1 LQTNNAPTPSLSRR
15 LDSLATLFMIGGLI
29 FAADQLTKALV
40 LRNLPHKGDVWA
52 PVPAWERLF
61 RIIRT
66 SNSGAAFGFFERGG
80 NFFMIVA
87 IVVILIIIYYIA
99 TYPTLPK
106 IAQISLGL
114 QLGGALGNMWDR
126 AQLGS
131 VVDFVDIGFW
141 PIFNIADISI
151 MLGVTILAIW
161 LWQEDEK
168 QQNAA
173 ARQDVT

>member
-1 LQTNNAPTPSLSRR
+1 MQTNNDQKPSLSRR

-29 FAADQLTKALV
+29 FAADQITKALV
-40 LRNLPHKGDVWA
+40 LKNLSMGEVLA

-66 SNSGAAFGFFERGG
+66 SNTGAAFGLFSKGG

-87 IVVILIIIYYIA
+87 IIVILIIIYYIA
-99 TYPTLPK
+99 TYPALPK
-106 IAQISLGL
+106 IVQISLGL

-126 AQLGS
+126 VQHGS

-141 PIFNIADISI
+141 PIFNVADISI
-151 MLGVTILAIW
+151 MIGVTILAVW

-168 QQNAA
+168 QQDLSAA
-173 ARQDVT
+173 QDAT